1 MLVGLEGRRMSI
13 DQDNRTGH
21 IALALSERR
30 QLARTHLL
38 HEMAARGL
46 TEREGWKVVESVR
59 QVPGGTELV
68 LRPLHL
74 HSEPPGDLECVV
86 KVREL
91 DGAIDP
97 DGEHAH

>member
-1 MLVGLEGRRMSI
+1 MTI
-13 DQDNRTGH
+13 DRDNRTGH

-30 QLARTHLL
+30 QLAQAHLL
-38 HEMAARGL
+38 REMAARGL

-74 HSEPPGDLECVV
+74 HSESPEGLECVV
-86 KVREL
+86 KVRER

-97 DGEHAH
+97 DVHNAH

>member
-1 MLVGLEGRRMSI
+1 MTMDRDHS
-13 DQDNRTGH
+13 TGH
-21 IALALSERR
+21 IALALADRTR
-30 QLARTHLL
+30 LARAHLL
-38 HEMAARGL
+38 REMAARGL

-74 HSEPPGDLECVV
+74 HSESPEGLECVV
-86 KVREL
+86 KVRER

-97 DGEHAH
+97 DAQNAH